1 MPLEGLSGHYC
12 LAVFLLESAGPNKG
26 WLLSVTVGKTTSMQM
41 GLKSMTLKKLHSFL
55 VAAEAAC
62 SKGDLPVAAVEAR
75 LAVVLGLATAAVPAA
90 LATVV
95 LPLLSAARGAAQA
108 LNNPSVKMKPNQR
121 AVTRPQWF

>member
-1 MPLEGLSGHYC
+1 M
-12 LAVFLLESAGPNKG
+12 AVFLLESAGPNKG

-55 VAAEAAC
+55 VAAEATC

-75 LAVVLGLATAAVPAA
+75 LAAVLGFATAAVPAA
-90 LATVV
+90 LAAVV
-95 LPLLSAARGAAQA
+95 LPLLSTARGAAQA

-121 AVTRPQWF
+121 EITRPQRF